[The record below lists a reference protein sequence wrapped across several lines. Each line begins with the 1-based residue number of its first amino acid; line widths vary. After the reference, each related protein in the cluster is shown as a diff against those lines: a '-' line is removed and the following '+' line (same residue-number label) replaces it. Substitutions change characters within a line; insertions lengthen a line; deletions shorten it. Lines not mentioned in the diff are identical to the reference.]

1 MLGLAVKR
9 PRLPRFWRF
18 PDAKHWACWHFGISK
33 SSVHTLIWNSS
44 FCQPFRQGSKL
55 VNWGKSTLGWAE
67 HLWNGAKTWKWE
79 ISHRAATKSAC
90 VSDHAN
96 YFILVKKCGPESQS
110 TQAILKQIGH
120 KSYIHLEFHFCTFLR
135 PPRSYISELATAVFI
150 YIGPVFVLPN
160 HSRVFHSKN
169 RCAQICRNHASRT
182 VAVQLMT
189 SSREELVP

>member
-1 MLGLAVKR
+1 MQSIEHVG
-9 PRLPRFWRF
+9 
-18 PDAKHWACWHFGISK
+18 
-33 SSVHTLIWNSS
+33 TLEFQNHLSTPWYENSS

-55 VNWGKSTLGWAE
+55 VNYVNWGKSTLGRAE

-169 RCAQICRNHASRT
+169 RCAQICRNHASRNCSCP
-182 VAVQLMT
+182 AYDK
-189 SSREELVP
+189 